1 MEYLKYFGL
10 NPTNKLNSTA
20 KVNPTTNVSQPNLTE
35 KKVKSTSRRQ
45 SHSARL
51 RQSQHLRKSQNVGH
65 SKTLKSANPTHK
77 YRFNINLQNKNIK
90 LLKKPIPII
99 RVRKELEKI
108 NSYFSKLLKE
118 NHTIF
123 YRVYSY
129 NEYDLN
135 YIELLLYKLYNDIIS
150 SVNKIKEYILNDAI
164 VNADTSIYNY
174 YVTNFEKLQNE
185 IYQTFTEIKPTNCRT
200 LRYQVKQINGFI
212 NSYIEN
218 ILN

>member
-1 MEYLKYFGL
+1 MDYLKYFG
-10 NPTNKLNSTA
+10 
-20 KVNPTTNVSQPNLTE
+20 VNPTTNVSQQTLPE
-35 KKVKSTSRRQ
+35 KKVKSKRLT
-45 SHSARL
+45 HSARL
-51 RQSQHLRKSQNVGH
+51 RQSQHLRKTHNVRH
-65 SKTLKSANPTHK
+65 STTLKSVNTKPK

-99 RVRKELEKI
+99 PVRKELEKI
-108 NSYFSKLLKE
+108 NSYFSKMLKE
-118 NHTIF
+118 NHAIF
-123 YRVYSY
+123 YRMYSY

-135 YIELLLYKLYNDIIS
+135 YIELILYKLYNDIFN

-164 VNADTSIYNY
+164 VNADTPLHNY

-200 LRYQVKQINGFI
+200 LRYQVKQMNGFI